1 MSATIQLNSR
11 QLLPLKEAATAV
23 SYSRDY
29 VARLAREE
37 KITAVLIN
45 RQWMIDVGS
54 LKNFSE
60 LSQLESEVKKNHLR
74 EIRKHELAVR
84 QEYAERLNTLQT
96 KITSKN
102 NTTLVHSLLVILF
115 GIGTG
120 LLLNF
125 TNIYL
130 PPGRL
135 EVTAQ
140 LPQKTVANFLP
151 SFITEDTTK
160 DTNDRMVMN
169 GVIESAGRIDMS
181 NGIVLFSSATS
192 SSQADITDLFSDS
205 VVVEMTSAT
214 TGFIRSSISPDGAGL
229 PFVRLPNK
237 SLAVSAGDNNEIR

>member
-151 SFITEDTTK
+151 SFISFLPLLSPF
-160 DTNDRMVMN
+160 
-169 GVIESAGRIDMS
+169 ISFFPSFIAFLYCLS
-181 NGIVLFSSATS
+181 SFLPLFPSFVSFVCFLP
-192 SSQADITDLFSDS
+192 LFPSFPS
-205 VVVEMTSAT
+205 
-214 TGFIRSSISPDGAGL
+214 FRSY
-229 PFVRLPNK
+229 RK
-237 SLAVSAGDNNEIR
+237 